1 MPSVHSILIID
12 DEPLLLR
19 SMALILQRARYR
31 VAMAGSAREARRQ
44 FQADPFDLIFLDLKM
59 PEVDGLTLLGE
70 IRVRQPNIPV
80 FILTAHASAK
90 LEEDAT
96 RQGARGYLLKPITPQ
111 ALLRQVR
118 EVLADEQPPAAA

>member
-1 MPSVHSILIID
+1 MLSVYTILIID

-44 FQADPFDLIFLDLKM
+44 FQADLFDLIFLDLKM
-59 PEVDGLTLLGE
+59 PEVDGLTLLRK
-70 IRVRQPNIPV
+70 IRARQPNIPV
-80 FILTAHASAK
+80 LILTAHASAE
-90 LEEDAT
+90 LAEDAT

-111 ALLRQVR
+111 ALLARVR
-118 EVLADEQPPAAA
+118 EVLAEEQPPAAA